1 MRAAMRAVIFVLLAA
16 CADQPLAAD
25 PPSPIVVVSWDPFA
39 CTGRV
44 AAQLTGSAGE
54 VAGSAPCGL
63 GELVL
68 EVPGFGAYRARVNER
83 EQVLVVDQAVVELA
97 VDP

>member
-1 MRAAMRAVIFVLLAA
+1 MASRMRVLALVVLAA
-16 CADQPLAAD
+16 CADQPLPPD
-25 PPSPIVVVSWDPFA
+25 PPSPIVVASWDPFA

-44 AAQLTGSAGE
+44 EVSLAGSAGE
-54 VAGSAPCGL
+54 VTGSSPCAL

-68 EVPGFGAYRARVNER
+68 DVPGFGAYRARVDDR
-83 EQVLVVDQAVVELA
+83 VVDLVVGQAVVELA